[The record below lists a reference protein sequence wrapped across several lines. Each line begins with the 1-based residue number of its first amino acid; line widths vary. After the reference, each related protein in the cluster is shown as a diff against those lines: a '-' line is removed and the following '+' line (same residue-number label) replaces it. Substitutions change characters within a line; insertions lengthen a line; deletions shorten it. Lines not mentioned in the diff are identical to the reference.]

1 MKWIAFRRQGKLPP
15 ERRSVLVQVAER
27 PALFGG
33 HGRLPPTVAV
43 GYLRV
48 HSDGPFWV
56 VPGVGGPVTH
66 WCDCLGDD
74 FHAPMIRVDQVK
86 GRPRRQWWR
95 D

>member
-1 MKWIAFRRQGKLPP
+1 MPRIKWVPFKRQGKLPP

-27 PALFGG
+27 EDEYKHLS
-33 HGRLPPTVAV
+33 PTVAV

-74 FHAPMIRVDQVK
+74 FWAPEIRMEQVT
-86 GRPRRQWWR
+86 GVSRRQWWR
-95 D
+95 E